1 MLIKR
6 EIYMYIKALQLIQKD
21 NEVIRKVNFHS
32 GINFVVDEEKS
43 SIHNHVGKT
52 TFLKLIDIALGSKDK
67 AFLYTDAQ
75 TNTKNVE
82 LENLIDNNKI
92 FVELKLS
99 PTLDSNDENIILKVD
114 LFKRGHKYINGEKQ
128 NAKEYNAKLNKILFD
143 NIKNKPTFRQL
154 IPYFVRVSAKRDNY
168 DFLKNLHPNTKITT
182 YRSIYDYL
190 FTVSDSSNS
199 EEISALENL
208 KTELDQYEKSEK
220 NYRSLGN
227 NDQQNDILVQ
237 KINTNNLRKDQLEHQ
252 IEDLVK
258 GTDFLKNREEITQ
271 ARNKYIDLK
280 EKLDDSDYKLKM
292 VSDDIQESNSKSLGI
307 NNDLTKDF
315 FNEIKTSLPEIDKS
329 YQDLI
334 RFNNALKNNKIN
346 YLKDLK
352 KQIQIERD
360 EIQRNIEQFL
370 VKNKNVISL
379 VKNNDISKYDEL
391 NKELSAVSQNIIK
404 QEEILNTLEKYSA
417 KKKDLIQEIN
427 SLQNKIQENSDD
439 FEINLAK
446 FNSYF
451 TKLVSSINQG
461 DPMIA
466 YHHDLKDF
474 PVSVEDLNE
483 GTSSGTLK
491 SLILCYDIA
500 YQQFAKEINKI
511 VPNFVVHDVLESI
524 SGDVLQKLINKINSL
539 DIQVIIAI
547 LKEKLDSSQISS
559 QEQKLYTVLSLSNK
573 NRVFEADQNMKFS
586 EKDVQSIIKNIN
598 PK

>member
-1 MLIKR
+1 
-6 EIYMYIKALQLIQKD
+6 MYIKALQLIQKD

-143 NIKNKPTFRQL
+143 NIKDKPTFRQL

-427 SLQNKIQENSDD
+427 SLQNKIKENSDD

>member
-1 MLIKR
+1 
-6 EIYMYIKALQLIQKD
+6 MYIKALQLIQKD

-82 LENLIDNNKI
+82 LKNLIDNNKI

-427 SLQNKIQENSDD
+427 SLQNKIKENSDD

>member
-1 MLIKR
+1 
-6 EIYMYIKALQLIQKD
+6 MYIKALQLIQKD

-427 SLQNKIQENSDD
+427 SLQNKIKENSDD

-500 YQQFAKEINKI
+500 YQQFAKEINKT

>member
-1 MLIKR
+1 MF
-6 EIYMYIKALQLIQKD
+6 
-21 NEVIRKVNFHS
+21 N
-32 GINFVVDEEKS
+32 
-43 SIHNHVGKT
+43 
-52 TFLKLIDIALGSKDK
+52 LKL
-67 AFLYTDAQ
+67 
-75 TNTKNVE
+75 
-82 LENLIDNNKI
+82 
-92 FVELKLS
+92 
-99 PTLDSNDENIILKVD
+99 
-114 LFKRGHKYINGEKQ
+114 
-128 NAKEYNAKLNKILFD
+128 
-143 NIKNKPTFRQL
+143 
-154 IPYFVRVSAKRDNY
+154 
-168 DFLKNLHPNTKITT
+168 
-182 YRSIYDYL
+182 
-190 FTVSDSSNS
+190 
-199 EEISALENL
+199 
-208 KTELDQYEKSEK
+208 
-220 NYRSLGN
+220 
-227 NDQQNDILVQ
+227 
-237 KINTNNLRKDQLEHQ
+237 
-252 IEDLVK
+252 
-258 GTDFLKNREEITQ
+258 
-271 ARNKYIDLK
+271 
-280 EKLDDSDYKLKM
+280 
-292 VSDDIQESNSKSLGI
+292 
-307 NNDLTKDF
+307 
-315 FNEIKTSLPEIDKS
+315 
-329 YQDLI
+329 
-334 RFNNALKNNKIN
+334 
-346 YLKDLK
+346 
-352 KQIQIERD
+352 
-360 EIQRNIEQFL
+360 QFS

-427 SLQNKIQENSDD
+427 SLQNKIKENSDD

>member
-1 MLIKR
+1 
-6 EIYMYIKALQLIQKD
+6 MYIKALQLIQKD

-292 VSDDIQESNSKSLGI
+292 VSDDIQESNDKSLGI

-427 SLQNKIQENSDD
+427 SLQNKIKENSDD

-598 PK
+598 GGL

>member
-143 NIKNKPTFRQL
+143 NIKDKPTFRQL

-427 SLQNKIQENSDD
+427 SLQNKIKENSDD

>member
-237 KINTNNLRKDQLEHQ
+237 KINTNNL
-252 IEDLVK
+252 
-258 GTDFLKNREEITQ
+258 G
-271 ARNKYIDLK
+271 
-280 EKLDDSDYKLKM
+280 
-292 VSDDIQESNSKSLGI
+292 
-307 NNDLTKDF
+307 
-315 FNEIKTSLPEIDKS
+315 
-329 YQDLI
+329 
-334 RFNNALKNNKIN
+334 
-346 YLKDLK
+346 
-352 KQIQIERD
+352 
-360 EIQRNIEQFL
+360 
-370 VKNKNVISL
+370 
-379 VKNNDISKYDEL
+379 
-391 NKELSAVSQNIIK
+391 
-404 QEEILNTLEKYSA
+404 
-417 KKKDLIQEIN
+417 
-427 SLQNKIQENSDD
+427 
-439 FEINLAK
+439 
-446 FNSYF
+446 
-451 TKLVSSINQG
+451 
-461 DPMIA
+461 
-466 YHHDLKDF
+466 
-474 PVSVEDLNE
+474 SV
-483 GTSSGTLK
+483 
-491 SLILCYDIA
+491 
-500 YQQFAKEINKI
+500 
-511 VPNFVVHDVLESI
+511 
-524 SGDVLQKLINKINSL
+524 
-539 DIQVIIAI
+539 
-547 LKEKLDSSQISS
+547 
-559 QEQKLYTVLSLSNK
+559 
-573 NRVFEADQNMKFS
+573 
-586 EKDVQSIIKNIN
+586 
-598 PK
+598 

>member
-1 MLIKR
+1 M
-6 EIYMYIKALQLIQKD
+6 
-21 NEVIRKVNFHS
+21 
-32 GINFVVDEEKS
+32 
-43 SIHNHVGKT
+43 
-52 TFLKLIDIALGSKDK
+52 
-67 AFLYTDAQ
+67 
-75 TNTKNVE
+75 
-82 LENLIDNNKI
+82 
-92 FVELKLS
+92 
-99 PTLDSNDENIILKVD
+99 
-114 LFKRGHKYINGEKQ
+114 
-128 NAKEYNAKLNKILFD
+128 
-143 NIKNKPTFRQL
+143 
-154 IPYFVRVSAKRDNY
+154 
-168 DFLKNLHPNTKITT
+168 
-182 YRSIYDYL
+182 
-190 FTVSDSSNS
+190 
-199 EEISALENL
+199 
-208 KTELDQYEKSEK
+208 
-220 NYRSLGN
+220 
-227 NDQQNDILVQ
+227 
-237 KINTNNLRKDQLEHQ
+237 EHQ

-427 SLQNKIQENSDD
+427 SLQNKIKENSDD

>member
-1 MLIKR
+1 
-6 EIYMYIKALQLIQKD
+6 MYIKALQLIQKD

>member
-1 MLIKR
+1 M
-6 EIYMYIKALQLIQKD
+6 
-21 NEVIRKVNFHS
+21 
-32 GINFVVDEEKS
+32 
-43 SIHNHVGKT
+43 
-52 TFLKLIDIALGSKDK
+52 
-67 AFLYTDAQ
+67 
-75 TNTKNVE
+75 
-82 LENLIDNNKI
+82 
-92 FVELKLS
+92 KLS

-427 SLQNKIQENSDD
+427 SLQNKIKENSDD

>member
-427 SLQNKIQENSDD
+427 SLQNKIKENSDD

-573 NRVFEADQNMKFS
+573 NRVFEAD
-586 EKDVQSIIKNIN
+586 
-598 PK
+598 

>member
-427 SLQNKIQENSDD
+427 SLQNKIKENSDD

>member
-1 MLIKR
+1 
-6 EIYMYIKALQLIQKD
+6 MYIKALQLIQKD

-427 SLQNKIQENSDD
+427 SLQNKIKENSDD